1 MEQTTIIDCYET
13 KLKSEPQHEKYTPMN
28 FAAFLFEI
36 RDFVWKSSMSLT
48 SLDSKWE
55 RVLRIGRIELKNE
68 FTCHHNENA
77 MRQRRHKSQDHEF
90 RKSYDI
96 AC

>member
-1 MEQTTIIDCYET
+1 ME
-13 KLKSEPQHEKYTPMN
+13 KLAS
-28 FAAFLFEI
+28 L
-36 RDFVWKSSMSLT
+36 SSLG
-48 SLDSKWE
+48 SKWE
-55 RVLRIGRIELKNE
+55 RVLRIRRIELKNE